1 MHMGSTLLS
10 RLDARDRALFDRW
23 MMTRSTATRHVWV
36 AVTHLGGVWCSV
48 AAALLPLMLGGAV
61 LRAVALRA
69 LVGLA
74 VSHGL
79 VQVLKRNILRERP
92 SRRLGTET
100 LVALPDEFS
109 FPSGHATAAMAVCFV
124 YAMAFPL
131 MAAPILALAAAVG
144 FSRVRLGVHYPGDVL
159 AGQAIAVA
167 TDVVVLLLMRPV

>member
-1 MHMGSTLLS
+1 MGSTLLS

-23 MMTRSTATRHVWV
+23 ILSRSTGTRRAWV

-48 AAALLPLMLGGAV
+48 AAAIVPLLLGGPI
-61 LRAVALRA
+61 LRAAALRA
-69 LVGLA
+69 LVGL
-74 VSHGL
+74 VLSHL
-79 VQVLKRNILRERP
+79 VVQVLKRNILRERP
-92 SRRLGTET
+92 SERLGCET
-100 LVALPDEFS
+100 LVAEPDEFS

-124 YAMAFPL
+124 YAMMFPL

-167 TDVVVLLLMRPV
+167 TDIVVLLLMRPA